1 MQSYKKISKTASLF
15 GVFFLNMNFNASRR
29 DNRLQRYGICQTKQN
44 VIEEKEEKEVLVY
57 DISYI

>member
-1 MQSYKKISKTASLF
+1 MST
-15 GVFFLNMNFNASRR
+15 FFLRITAAKIRQLVGKDKEF
-29 DNRLQRYGICQTKQN
+29 CKTKQN

>member
-1 MQSYKKISKTASLF
+1 M
-15 GVFFLNMNFNASRR
+15 
-29 DNRLQRYGICQTKQN
+29 QRYGICQTKQN